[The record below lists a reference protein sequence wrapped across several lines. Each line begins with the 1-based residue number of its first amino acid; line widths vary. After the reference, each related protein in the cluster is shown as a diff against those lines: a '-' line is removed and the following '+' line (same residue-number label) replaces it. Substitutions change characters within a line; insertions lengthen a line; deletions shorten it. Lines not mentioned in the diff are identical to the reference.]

1 MSTTNKPRDLLDEL
15 ETLQQVLD
23 DAASDQVN
31 QDKLIPTLDP
41 MTDIP
46 VLDDLFGIDENAD
59 LTLPD
64 ELTSND
70 LSSDSPSSE
79 PSPLQAAPLSAV
91 PPAGNPLE
99 KPALRAVSAP
109 QPTAPQSASAPAEPQ
124 SPIPNNFSRSSVSIT
139 ADSLKSSPSSNPF
152 LPKAILEKLAQ
163 EREAAQYSAEQAQ
176 ATMAKIMSNAPEE
189 PFRFDHEKTKASTD
203 SNGISSLEK
212 AALIDELVK
221 EMLPEIEARLRKALH
236 EKL

>member
-70 LSSDSPSSE
+70 LSSDSLSSE
-79 PSPLQAAPLSAV
+79 PSPLQASPLSAV

-99 KPALRAVSAP
+99 KPALRAVSAA
-109 QPTAPQSASAPAEPQ
+109 QPTALQSAPPAEPQ
-124 SPIPNNFSRSSVSIT
+124 SPIPDNFSRSSVSIP

>member
-70 LSSDSPSSE
+70 PSSDSLSSE

-109 QPTAPQSASAPAEPQ
+109 QSASAPAEPQ
-124 SPIPNNFSRSSVSIT
+124 SPIPDNFSRSSVSIP